1 MWLRNRTTGGWFEI
15 PDDEYTPNDKLKN
28 QQLAKSKEA
37 AEIKQDEE
45 LEKEIDKLGKQYNDV
60 YDTLPLEVLGEADE
74 NKLKKNPTV
83 AKLSQISKKINE
95 LQMKYYRPS
104 EIKKGD
110 MYRQWEKDQP
120 QLVVTNVSNGNVMDR
135 EVSYQYYDMIGDLDT
150 SETYKMKMKEF
161 YNMLSSNGDKK
172 YRKK

>member
-1 MWLRNRTTGGWFEI
+1 MWLRNKYGGWFEI

-45 LEKEIDKLGKQYNDV
+45 LEKEIDKLGKQYSDV
-60 YDTLPLEVLGEADE
+60 YDTLPSEVLEEADE
-74 NKLKKNPTV
+74 NKLKKNPSV
-83 AKLSQISKKINE
+83 VKLSQISKKINE
-95 LQMKYYRPS
+95 LQMKYYNPS
-104 EIKKGD
+104 KIKKGD

-120 QLVVTNVSNGNVMDR
+120 QLVVTNVSGGNVMDR
-135 EVSYQYYDMIGDLDT
+135 EVSYQYYDMLGDLDT

-161 YNMLSSNGDKK
+161 YNMLASNGDKK